1 MGDYFFFIISSSR
14 VTFVRRWWECN
25 DVEWPCLFEKRCT
38 ELKSLG
44 SNSGSVFVSFF
55 GKDPILFR
63 TFQWDSGE
71 EATENLTGFWGGTQV
86 DQYHWRWID
95 KPLQWYGS
103 VVCGFNLQCNCSNA
117 LSNACS
123 SQIFNHFKFVLF
135 QQWPRLEQWFDF
147 SQVSEKLERGPKYFF
162 KKPS

>member
-1 MGDYFFFIISSSR
+1 MYRGRLLRKNYADIRRKQKVLKFRHSKALHCFMWETSGR

-25 DVEWPCLFEKRCT
+25 DVEWPSLFEKRRT

-44 SNSGSVFVSFF
+44 SNSGSVFVSFL

-71 EATENLTGFWGGTQV
+71 EATGNLTGFWGEPRLTSIIEGESINFCNDTS
-86 DQYHWRWID
+86 
-95 KPLQWYGS
+95 KS

-117 LSNACS
+117 LSNACLS
-123 SQIFNHFKFVLF
+123 
-135 QQWPRLEQWFDF
+135 
-147 SQVSEKLERGPKYFF
+147 
-162 KKPS
+162 

>member
-1 MGDYFFFIISSSR
+1 MMLNGPVCSR
-14 VTFVRRWWECN
+14 SDALNWKAWVRTL
-25 DVEWPCLFEKRCT
+25 VVSLCLF
-38 ELKSLG
+38 LG
-44 SNSGSVFVSFF
+44 KTLSCSEPFSPGVQ
-55 GKDPILFR
+55 L
-63 TFQWDSGE
+63 DSGE
-71 EATENLTGFWGGTQV
+71 EATGNLTGFWGGTKV

-147 SQVSEKLERGPKYFF
+147 SQVSEKLERGPKYSF
-162 KKPS
+162 KKPSQVFFLPFIS